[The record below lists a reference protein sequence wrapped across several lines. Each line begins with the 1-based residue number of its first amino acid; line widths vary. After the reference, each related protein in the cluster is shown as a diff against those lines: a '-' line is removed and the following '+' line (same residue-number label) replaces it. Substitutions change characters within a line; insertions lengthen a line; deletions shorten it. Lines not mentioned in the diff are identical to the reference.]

1 MESMESEKM
10 KSTSEEV
17 LLMNDS
23 INLLLQNMEKTVERV
38 ADEPGMSEPIAFEA
52 DLLKEFEQTTK
63 HDSTI
68 YSLYMGL
75 EENGAMI
82 MYPAAELDA
91 DYDPRE
97 RDWYNLAMKTP
108 DKPVWTD
115 PYLDA
120 DTEKMVVTVAKAVP
134 GQGVVAIDI
143 FLDTLTSM
151 INEIKLSET
160 GYLFLADNNGLYI
173 THPTVE
179 KVAADFSKENLYGK
193 LNNDSGSLIA
203 SYENKERIVS
213 YTTNESTGWR
223 VVGVI
228 DTEEIKSTVYEMTM
242 PMIIS
247 LAIIIVIVVVISIF
261 VALYIVKPIKG
272 LRNAVQKMAQGDF
285 TVQATNYRN
294 DEVGQLAVGF
304 NHMVSEMNHTLQKV
318 QNISAEVADASGTL
332 SASAEENSAASNE
345 VATTIEQ
352 IANGAAHQSELSQTN
367 SSELLKVSEQIDNV
381 EQLSGKISED
391 SIRMNEASEAGINTV
406 QQLKKQFDLTV
417 QNAQTMSRAVNQL
430 DARSREINDIVSTID
445 DIAGQTNLLALNAA
459 IEAARAGE
467 HGKGFAV
474 VADEVRRLAE
484 QTNESTKKIAHI
496 IQSMQNDTVLTVQ
509 LIEETNEQINN
520 QEQVVG
526 NTETAFVS
534 IAASIQKLMA
544 EFGEMKTNLHEAKN
558 KLQDVLQHSEHV
570 SNISED
576 TAAGTEQISASIEET
591 TASMEQLN
599 KLAFDLEQLSKGL
612 SEEINKFKI

>member
-1 MESMESEKM
+1 
-10 KSTSEEV
+10 
-17 LLMNDS
+17 MNDS
-23 INLLLQNMEKTVERV
+23 IDLLLQNMEKTIERV
-38 ADEPGMSEPIAFEA
+38 AAEPGMNDPITFE
-52 DLLKEFEQTTK
+52 DELLKEFEQTTS

-75 EENGAMI
+75 EENGSMI
-82 MYPAAELDA
+82 MYPTAELDA

-97 RDWYNLAMKTP
+97 RDWYNLAMETP

-120 DTEKMVVTVAKAVP
+120 DTEKMVVTVAKALP

-143 FLDTLTSM
+143 FLDTLTSI
-151 INEIKLSET
+151 INEIKLSDT
-160 GYLFLADNNGLYI
+160 GYLFLVDNNGFYI

-179 KVAADFSKENLYGK
+179 KVATDFSKENLYGQV
-193 LNNDSGSLIA
+193 NESSGSLIA
-203 SYENKERIVS
+203 SYEDKKQVVS
-213 YTTNESTGWR
+213 YTTNGSTGWK
-223 VVGVI
+223 VIGVI
-228 DTEEIKSTVYEMTM
+228 DTAEINSTVNKMTI
-242 PMIIS
+242 PMLIN
-247 LAIIIVIVVVISIF
+247 LVVIIVIVVLISIF
-261 VALYIVKPIKG
+261 VALYIIKPIKG

-294 DEVGQLAVGF
+294 DEVGQLAEGF
-304 NHMVSEMNHTLQKV
+304 NQMVTEMNHTLQKV
-318 QNISAEVADASGTL
+318 QHISAEVSDASSTL

-352 IANGAAHQSELSQTN
+352 IANGAAYQSELSQTN
-367 SSELLKVSEQIDNV
+367 SSELLRVSEQIDNV
-381 EQLSGKISED
+381 ELLSVKISED
-391 SIRMNEASEAGINTV
+391 SIKMNEASEVGIKTV
-406 QQLKKQFDLTV
+406 QQLKKQFDSTV
-417 QNAQTMSRAVNQL
+417 QNAQTMSQAVNQL
-430 DARSREINDIVSTID
+430 DARSREINDIVRTID

-474 VADEVRRLAE
+474 VADEVRKLAE

-534 IAASIQKLMA
+534 IAESIQKLMA
-544 EFGEMKTNLHEAKN
+544 EFSDMKTNLNEAKN

-570 SNISED
+570 SSISED
-576 TAAGTEQISASIEET
+576 TAAGTEEISASIEET

-599 KLAFDLEQLSKGL
+599 KLASDLEQLSKGL
-612 SEEINKFKI
+612 SEEINKFTI